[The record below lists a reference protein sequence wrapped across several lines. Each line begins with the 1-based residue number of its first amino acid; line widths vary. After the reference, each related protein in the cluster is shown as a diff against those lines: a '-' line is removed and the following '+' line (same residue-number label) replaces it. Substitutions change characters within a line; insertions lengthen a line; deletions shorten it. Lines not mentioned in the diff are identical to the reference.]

1 MVLARKFVIPVETK
15 EITMLVS
22 AKGLVIYMESVVVVL
37 ANRTGAGKLGNNTA
51 WAFWCWRLLS
61 LS

>member
-1 MVLARKFVIPVETK
+1 MVLARIFVIPVETK

-22 AKGLVIYMESVVVVL
+22 AKGLVIYMEFIVVVL

-51 WAFWCWRLLS
+51 WAF
-61 LS
+61 